1 MSYKI
6 LFVDDEEVVRESI
19 IKKVPWEELGF
30 EVVGDAENG
39 EQALLKLENLD
50 VDILITDIKMPF
62 MDGITLSQRVKTIR
76 SSIEIVLFSGFNEFE
91 YAKEAINIGVAEYIL
106 KPVDVDELS
115 KILLKIKDKLDKKQE
130 DKKDIEKLRGKY
142 NESLPILTEHF
153 LHRLV
158 NGKIK
163 EDQIQKGLESYDISI
178 KNGTGWVVCSI
189 MIKVPSNTKRADL
202 VSLHSAKELIPLS
215 IMGLIDEALK
225 ENYNYARY
233 ESSTG
238 INVVI
243 ALEDIQNS
251 DVVNVLNN
259 LCKDCKKILDISISI
274 GIGEKVTE
282 LANLYKSFE
291 ESKDALGYRE
301 IIGNGTAI
309 YIRDVEPIKHEY
321 VEFDEQLEGKLLSAI
336 KFYGEKEIEE
346 VVDEIMSKLIL
357 SNIHTSQRQIHLISI
372 LDSLLRT
379 MQKYNIYS
387 LKYNYFDHL
396 HNLNT
401 STDIQLWLLEVCN
414 HINQNIDKE
423 RNLNTQNVV
432 SNAKQYI
439 LDNFQDPDLSVDM
452 VCNHLFLSEAYFS
465 TIFKKE
471 TGTSYVNYLTQLR
484 MNKALELLNK
494 TDNKMNTIATEI
506 GYQSATYF
514 SYVFKKHYGISPSK
528 YKEGLSG
535 NEGV

>member
-1 MSYKI
+1 MGYKI
-6 LFVDDEEVVRESI
+6 LFVDDEEIVRESI

-30 EVVGDAENG
+30 EIVGDAENG

-62 MDGITLSQRVKTIR
+62 MDGITLSQRVKAMR

-91 YAKEAINIGVAEYIL
+91 YAKEAINIGVTEYIL

-115 KILLKIKDKLDKKQE
+115 QILLKIKNKLDVKQE
-130 DKKDIEKLRGKY
+130 DKKDIEKLRLKF
-142 NESLPILTEHF
+142 NESLPILKEHY
-153 LHRLV
+153 LHQLV
-158 NGKIK
+158 NGKLK
-163 EDQIQKGLESYDISI
+163 EDQIQKGLESYDISL
-178 KNGTGWVVCSI
+178 KEGNSWVVASI
-189 MIKVPSNTKRADL
+189 MIKVPSKTKREDL
-202 VSLHSAKELIPLS
+202 VTLHSAKELIPIS
-215 IMGLIDEALK
+215 IIGLIDEAMK
-225 ENYNYARY
+225 DSYNYASF

-238 INVVI
+238 INIVVAI
-243 ALEDIQNS
+243 EDVQSSGLI
-251 DVVNVLNN
+251 NVLNN
-259 LCKDCKKILDISISI
+259 LCKDVKKILDIDISI
-274 GIGEKVTE
+274 GIGEQVSE
-282 LANLYKSFE
+282 LISLSKSFE
-291 ESKDALGYRE
+291 QSKDALGYRE
-301 IIGNGTAI
+301 IIGKGTAI
-309 YIRDVEPIKHEY
+309 YIRDVEPIKNEY

-336 KFYGEKEIEE
+336 KFNGEKEIEE
-346 VVDEIMSKLIL
+346 VVDEIMSKLIM

-387 LKYNYFDHL
+387 LKYNYFEHL
-396 HNLNT
+396 HNLHT
-401 STDIQLWLLEVCN
+401 SSDIQLWLLEVCK

-423 RNLNTQNVV
+423 RNINTKNVV
-432 SNAKQYI
+432 ANAKQYI

-452 VCNHLFLSEAYFS
+452 VCNHLYLSEAYFS

-494 TDNKMNTIATEI
+494 TDNKMNIIAAEI

-528 YKEGLSG
+528 YKEGL
-535 NEGV
+535 